1 MTATDQAL
9 ELVSDERYRHGVLLD
24 RGTIPTDCASD
35 GVHDVVKFAVLAEE
49 LGEVARAINE
59 GHDAAELRGE
69 LVQVAAVATAWVEA
83 LL

>member
-1 MTATDQAL
+1 MTADAL
-9 ELVSDERYRHGVLLD
+9 QLVADERARHRVLLD

-35 GVHDVVKFAVLAEE
+35 RVHDVVKFAVLAEE

-59 GHDAAELRGE
+59 GDEDEALRGE
-69 LVQVAAVATAWVEA
+69 LVQVAAVAAAWIEA